1 MKLFANRQQLGKV
14 LRRMVSP
21 SLLDSQGKLIGE
33 ADLLVEIILQTVDD
47 KHWDWFN
54 DANSF
59 FFEMCELLGLDALE
73 TRKMIFDTN
82 KSYYFRNS
90 KGLIL

>member
-54 DANSF
+54 DVNSF